1 MSRLAKPRRP
11 TGGSRDR
18 IDDIEASLVHVHLPL
33 LADATLI
40 GYDDETG
47 RVSYEGNPAVRA
59 EWIQPADDVTTT
71 DDAAVDGT
79 ATTSTDVRTP
89 RRLSPGVFAI
99 DSDQSVRTLALS
111 PNSLMRRPRRPSAQT
126 TTLYPV
132 GPRILAYDS
141 ERLGRLARSRR

>member
-1 MSRLAKPRRP
+1 VCRALADERRRTVLSVLSDQSHP
-11 TGGSRDR
+11 IGTETLARDVAAREAETTDREVPRDR

-71 DDAAVDGT
+71 DDAAADGT
-79 ATTSTDVRTP
+79 ATTSTDVRT
-89 RRLSPGVFAI
+89 LEGC
-99 DSDQSVRTLALS
+99 
-111 PNSLMRRPRRPSAQT
+111 RP
-126 TTLYPV
+126 
-132 GPRILAYDS
+132 
-141 ERLGRLARSRR
+141 EFSR